1 MKLHRCNFE
10 LHTKDEYE
18 KSFKKGT
25 LAPFGWIVVVMILLG
40 TAVVIGNS
48 GILSNELFPEPNTTK
63 EERKISTEQ
72 IAFDIH
78 YEVNEVRKLYG
89 LKPLSW
95 SSTIAEIA
103 KKHSQDMSERNY
115 LSHISPE
122 GKDVAD
128 RYEQA
133 NFVCA
138 KELSNGDI
146 LKGAE
151 NLAEVS
157 YPDDLA
163 GIGTRIVQ
171 SWMDSPSHRENLLF
185 KEYGKEGIGVII
197 FGEVLRIT
205 QNFC

>member
-1 MKLHRCNFE
+1 
-10 LHTKDEYE
+10 
-18 KSFKKGT
+18 
-25 LAPFGWIVVVMILLG
+25 LAPFGWIVTVMILLG

-48 GILSNELFPEPNTTK
+48 GILSIDLFSEPNTTR
-63 EERKISTEQ
+63 EEREMSTEQ

-78 YEVNEVRKLYG
+78 YEVNEVRKLHG

-103 KKHSQDMSERNY
+103 KNYSQDMSERNY

-122 GKDVAD
+122 GKDVAY

-138 KELSNGDI
+138 RELSNGDI

-151 NLAEVS
+151 NLAEIS
-157 YPDDLA
+157 YPDDLT

-171 SWMDSPSHRENLLF
+171 SWMDSPSHKQNLLF
-185 KEYGKEGIGVII
+185 KEYGKEGIGVVISDD
-197 FGEVLRIT
+197 VLHIT

>member
-1 MKLHRCNFE
+1 
-10 LHTKDEYE
+10 
-18 KSFKKGT
+18 
-25 LAPFGWIVVVMILLG
+25 MILLG

-48 GILSNELFPEPNTTK
+48 GLLSNDLFSESSTVTGQ
-63 EERKISTEQ
+63 KIDTQE

-78 YEVNEVRKLYG
+78 NEVNEVRKLHG

-95 SSTIAEIA
+95 SNAITEIA
-103 KKHSQDMSERNY
+103 KKHSQDMNERSY

-122 GKDVAD
+122 GEDVAD
-128 RYEQA
+128 RYKKA

-138 KELSNGDI
+138 KELSNGDV
-146 LKGAE
+146 LKGGE
-151 NLAEVS
+151 NLAEIS
-157 YPDDLA
+157 YPDDFT

-185 KEYGKEGIGVII
+185 KEYRAEGIGVVVS
-197 FGEVLRIT
+197 GEVIYIT